1 MSAQPRNSFSATRS
15 ALNITAGY
23 ACLATL
29 WIFFSDTAVLWFFP
43 GRDAGYFFSVFK
55 GMVFVAITASLLFL
69 LFWRE
74 LTARQQLT
82 ERVRGQFE
90 QYRQVFHQCADGIV
104 ILDQGGVVQYANPAA
119 HVIFGKKEDE
129 LSGHELGVPIA
140 IDRGIEIEVLQGGQ
154 VHTVELLLSEV
165 TLRGERGF
173 AAILRDVTERKA
185 ALDELARQATE
196 VRNQFAELDQL
207 YRFAPVALFAVD
219 PEYRFVRANELVSMM
234 NGYPVDYFLDR
245 PVAEVIPDFET
256 RLRPMF
262 DAVLREG
269 KVIQDLEIA
278 VPLAM
283 DQGKT
288 HHFLANYFPL
298 RSATGEITGILGAV
312 LDITDRKLAEQAM
325 RRVNRELAEVRFA
338 VDVSSL
344 IVITTP
350 EGVITHVNDHYCRLS
365 GYSPDELIG
374 QNPRVFNSG
383 THPREFF
390 TELWTTLRSGRVW
403 AGQICNRRK
412 DGTRFWVQ
420 ATCVPILDESNR
432 LTQFIAIQNE
442 ITEQHETGQ
451 LFRDIVTGI
460 SVNSG
465 MEFFRSLVSGVA
477 AALGA
482 DGAVVVSLDAD
493 DAGRK
498 TWLPLAMTWNG
509 VVIDADSVLGMDG
522 VSGEEMLSG
531 EVEPSIVKRIRA
543 MLGAEHVFVSRL
555 SNRDGQSVGV
565 LAILKK
571 TAIRLDGRSGAV
583 LKIFTTL
590 AETELERHRT
600 AVNLKKLNQ
609 ELEQRVVARTAEL
622 ARANEEQKA
631 LANLQQAIFDAANY
645 AIVTTDS
652 RGCIRTFNRAAER
665 LTGYTSSELVGHASP
680 LIFHDLDQIRERM
693 DVVAREAGRPIGFV
707 YDLFAE
713 MLKREQAPEMEAT
726 VVRADGST
734 LPVRESI
741 SGIRDARGN
750 VTGLVGILTDLTQEK
765 HAQELL
771 LRQAEEMRSVN
782 EALKK
787 AARLKDEFIASV
799 SHELRTPLNAILGL
813 SESLLESIY
822 GPLDERQAKAVR
834 TVQES
839 GTHLLNL
846 INDILDLAKV
856 EAGKLEPHFESVTIG
871 QVCQAVLRLI
881 RETAARKRIQVIL
894 DGDGLN
900 ETIVTDERKVK
911 QILMNLLGNAVKFTP
926 TSGTV
931 GLNVTI
937 DETGTSLVLEVWDT
951 GIGIPAEQHS
961 RLFQPFVQLDSR
973 LSRQFG
979 GTGLGLSLVDRL
991 TRLLGGT
998 VSLVSEVGQG
1008 SRFRISLPLQ
1018 RSEAQPVSVTNGVSR
1033 KTPTGLPAP
1042 DRGWKILLAEDIED
1056 NILIIV
1062 DFLESK
1068 GIGVD
1073 IARDG
1078 NEVLEKVAA
1087 AFPDLILMDV
1097 QMPGMDG
1104 LEATRRIRRMKGGED
1119 IPIMA
1124 LTALAKP
1131 EDRERC
1137 LAAGMNDY
1145 LSKPV
1150 RLRDL
1155 HARILSA
1162 LGERMKK

>member
-1 MSAQPRNSFSATRS
+1 V
-15 ALNITAGY
+15 
-23 ACLATL
+23 CLSTL
-29 WIFFSDTAVLWFFP
+29 WIFFSDTAVLWLFP
-43 GRDAGYFFSVFK
+43 ARDAGYFFSVFK
-55 GMVFVAITASLLFL
+55 GMVFVVITAALLFL

-104 ILDQGGVVQYANPAA
+104 ILDQGGVVRYANPAA
-119 HVIFGKKEDE
+119 QAIFGKKEEE
-129 LSGHELGVPIA
+129 LSGGELGIPIA
-140 IDRGIEIEVLQGGQ
+140 LDKGIEIEVLQGGQ

-165 TLRGERGF
+165 TWRGERGF
-173 AAILRDVTERKA
+173 AAILRDVTQRKA
-185 ALDELARQATE
+185 ALDELARKAAE
-196 VRNQFAELDQL
+196 IRNQFAELDQL

-219 PEYRFVRANELVSMM
+219 PDYRFVRANELVSMM
-234 NGYPVDYFLDR
+234 NGYPVDYFLERRISDFM
-245 PVAEVIPDFET
+245 PDFEE
-256 RLRPMF
+256 RLKPIF
-262 DAVLREG
+262 DAVLRDG
-269 KVIQDLEIA
+269 QVIQDLEIA
-278 VPLAM
+278 APLAM
-283 DQGKT
+283 DQGRT
-288 HHFLANYFPL
+288 HYFLANYFPL

-325 RRVNRELAEVRFA
+325 RRINRELAEVRFA

-350 EGVITHVNDHYCRLS
+350 EGMINYVNEHYCRLS
-365 GYSPDELIG
+365 GYSSSELIG

-383 THPREFF
+383 THPKEFF
-390 TELWTTLRSGRVW
+390 TEMWATLRSGRVW

-420 ATCVPILDESNR
+420 ATCVPILDEMNR
-432 LTQFIAIQNE
+432 LTQFISIQND
-442 ITEQHETGQ
+442 ITEQHETAQ
-451 LFRDIVTGI
+451 LFKDIVTGI
-460 SVNSG
+460 TVNSG
-465 MEFFRSLVSGVA
+465 MEFFRSLVSGA
-477 AALGA
+477 ATALGA
-482 DGAVVVSLDAD
+482 DGAALVALEPDE
-493 DAGRK
+493 AGRAR
-498 TWLPLAMTWNG
+498 WSPLAVTWDG
-509 VVIDADSVLGMDG
+509 SVIDADSVPGMTADSVG
-522 VSGEEMLSG
+522 GASDDA
-531 EVEPSIVKRIRA
+531 EPSIVRRIRA
-543 MLGAEHVFVSRL
+543 ALGAEHVFVSRL
-555 SNRDGQSVGV
+555 SNRDGQHIGLLVF
-565 LAILKK
+565 LKRSP
-571 TAIRLDGRSGAV
+571 IRLDGRSGAV

-590 AETELERHRT
+590 AQTELERHQT
-600 AVNLKKLNQ
+600 AANLKKLNQ
-609 ELEQRVVARTAEL
+609 ELEMRVTARTAEL
-622 ARANEEQKA
+622 AKANQEQKE
-631 LANLQQAIFDAANY
+631 LTNLQQAIFDAANY

-652 RGCIRTFNRAAER
+652 RGRIRTFNRAAER
-665 LTGYTSSELVGHASP
+665 LTGFTADELVGHKSP
-680 LIFHDLDQIRERM
+680 LVFHDLEEIRARM
-693 DVVAREAGRPIGFV
+693 DEVSREVGHPISFA

-713 MLKREQAPEMEAT
+713 LLKREQAPEMEAT

-741 SGIRDARGN
+741 SGIRDAQGN
-750 VTGLVGILTDLTQEK
+750 VTGLVGILTDVTQEK

-771 LRQAEEMRSVN
+771 LRQAEEMRAVN
-782 EALKK
+782 EALTK

-799 SHELRTPLNAILGL
+799 SHELRTPLNAVLGL
-813 SESLLESIY
+813 SESLLENIY
-822 GPLDERQAKAVR
+822 GPLDERKAKAVR
-834 TVQES
+834 TIQES

-856 EAGKLEPHFESVTIG
+856 EAGKLEPHFEPVTIG
-871 QVCQAVLRLI
+871 QTCQAVLRLI
-881 RETAARKRIQVIL
+881 RETATRKRIQVIL
-894 DGDGLN
+894 DGDGLD

-926 TSGTV
+926 TAGTV
-931 GLNVTI
+931 GLNVTV

-951 GIGIPAEQHS
+951 GIGIPAEQQS

-998 VSLVSEVGQG
+998 VSLDSEVGQG
-1008 SRFRISLPLQ
+1008 SRFRVSLPLQ
-1018 RSEAQPVSVTNGVSR
+1018 RSDAQPPSVANGVSR

-1042 DRGWKILLAEDIED
+1042 SRQWNILLAEDIED
-1056 NILIIV
+1056 NILVIV

-1078 NEVLEKVAA
+1078 NEVLQKVAA

-1097 QMPGMDG
+1097 QMPGVDG

-1162 LGERMKK
+1162 LGERIKKSEKV